1 MATLLTPTLPTG
13 APGLSLDVT
22 ALGNARPI
30 SLAHDPLPAPDR
42 PTAST
47 AVLDVTKWFGETSG
61 GVKTYLV
68 EKARWISRRE
78 DVRHTL
84 VIPGAFDALAEGRG
98 TRVYRLQG
106 PRVPN
111 QAYRFLLAPR
121 TLRRIIAHERPT
133 VIEVG
138 SPVFVPWVT
147 AFATRGLG
155 IPLVQFYHTSIAG
168 AWRSLGLARA
178 PGRLGRGLLAHWVR
192 SLDRLVA
199 RTIVASDFAARELAE
214 AGVSRVTRVPLGV
227 DLDHFYPAR
236 RAMRERTLRRLGL
249 PLDRPMVLSVGRLAP
264 EKRLE
269 CLVDA
274 WPNVERATGAH
285 LVIVGSGPLEAA
297 LRARCAAT
305 RVTWLPYQHDR
316 VTLANLI
323 AAADL
328 FVAPGDVET
337 CGLAALEALASGVP
351 VVSSAEGA
359 VAELVDASRAGATFQ
374 SGSAAGCA
382 HAVRDVLA
390 GDFASL
396 SLRARSYAE
405 REHDWAT
412 VFSRL
417 LAVYQEVARET
428 ARLHP

>member
-1 MATLLTPTLPTG
+1 VATLLTPVPLGHAAATAG
-13 APGLSLDVT
+13 DVT
-22 ALGNARPI
+22 ALANARPL
-30 SLAHDPLPAPDR
+30 SLSRDPLPVPDR
-42 PTAST
+42 PAAPTAIM
-47 AVLDVTKWFGETSG
+47 DVTKWFGETSG

-68 EKARWISRRE
+68 EKSRWASRSL
-78 DVRHTL
+78 DVRHTM
-84 VIPGAFDALAEGRG
+84 VIPGAFDALAEGQG

-121 TLRRIIAHERPT
+121 SLRRIITHERPT

-147 AFATRGLG
+147 ALATRGLE

-178 PGRLGRGLLAHWVR
+178 PGRLGRGLLAAWVR

-199 RTIVASDFAARELAE
+199 RTIVASDFAARELAA

-236 RAMRERTLRRLGL
+236 RATRERTLRRLGL
-249 PLDRPMVLSVGRLAP
+249 PLDRPLVVSVGRLAP

-269 CLVDA
+269 SLVDA

-285 LVIVGSGPLEAA
+285 LVIVGSGPLESS
-297 LRARCAAT
+297 LRARCAAV

-316 VTLANLI
+316 VTLANLL

-337 CGLAALEALASGVP
+337 FGLAALEALASGVP
-351 VVSSAEGA
+351 VVSSATGA
-359 VAELVDASRAGATFQ
+359 VAELVEASGARATFEA
-374 SGSAAGCA
+374 GNAASCA
-382 HAVRDVLA
+382 HAVREVLA
-390 GDFASL
+390 RDFASL

-405 REHDWAT
+405 REHDWSL
-412 VFSRL
+412 VFARL
-417 LAVYQEVARET
+417 LAVYQEVAGAA
-428 ARLHP
+428 ARLHS